1 MPTEKGNSAAIIVQN
16 NTIDVLLITQLS
28 DKGAV
33 LLEINN
39 GKLSFYAAS
48 VYFDF
53 NEPIDNNIKTVER
66 ILKFTKG
73 KKFY

>member
-28 DKGAV
+28 DKDAV

-39 GKLSFYAAS
+39 GKLSFYASS

-53 NEPIDNNIKTVER
+53 EPIDNNIKIVER